1 MDRFP
6 VYIGKTRS
14 KIAMVVKTKE
24 EARANFEAS
33 ISYIP
38 ARYEAGIR
46 KADWAGPAASEQAE
60 TNYAA
65 GVGKAIA
72 DKSRQRGVAKVSNT
86 DWQNAAIT
94 KGAPIIGE
102 RIRMGLDKYV
112 ANFGPIYD
120 RVVAK
125 VGALPPKTTDFRA
138 NINNRLVPV
147 VEEWKRAAGKL

>member
-1 MDRFP
+1 
-6 VYIGKTRS
+6 
-14 KIAMVVKTKE
+14 MVVKTKE

-46 KADWAGPAASEQAE
+46 KADWAGPAASDQAE
-60 TNYAA
+60 KNFAD

-72 DKSRQRGVAKVSNT
+72 NKSRQKGVAKVSNSA
-86 DWQNAAIT
+86 WQDAAVR

-102 RIRMGLDKYV
+102 RIRLGLDKYV
-112 ANFGPIYD
+112 SNFGPIYD

-125 VGALPPKTTDFRA
+125 VGSLPPKTTDFRA
-138 NINNRLVPV
+138 NINSRLVPI